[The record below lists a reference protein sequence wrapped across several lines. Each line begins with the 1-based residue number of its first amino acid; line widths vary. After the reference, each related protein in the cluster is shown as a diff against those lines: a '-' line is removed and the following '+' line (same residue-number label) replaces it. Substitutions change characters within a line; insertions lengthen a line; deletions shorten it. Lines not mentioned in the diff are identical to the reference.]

1 MRGGSNVYY
10 VLTVLTFLTT
20 WVLLRIY
27 GGTHVVGRYLGIF
40 LFILVREG
48 WEGDL
53 PLPCGVVYE
62 VGMDFLE
69 IDLDDLSVSFLLNGL
84 ARSERNLL
92 RSVTWYGA

>member
-1 MRGGSNVYY
+1 M
-10 VLTVLTFLTT
+10 
-20 WVLLRIY
+20 

-69 IDLDDLSVSFLLNGL
+69 IDLDDLSVSFL
-84 ARSERNLL
+84 ERIGPKRKKSIEKRDLVWCMMFAAVF
-92 RSVTWYGA
+92 RVR

>member
-1 MRGGSNVYY
+1 MYTTY
-10 VLTVLTFLTT
+10 FTVLTFLTT
-20 WVLLRIY
+20 WVLLGIY

-62 VGMDFLE
+62 VGIDFLE
-69 IDLDDLSVSFLLNGL
+69 IDLDDLSVSFL
-84 ARSERNLL
+84 ERIGPKRRKSIRKREL
-92 RSVTWYGA
+92 V

>member
-1 MRGGSNVYY
+1 MYTTY
-10 VLTVLTFLTT
+10 LLTVLTFLTS
-20 WVLLRIY
+20 WVLLGIH
-27 GGTHVVGRYLGIF
+27 GGIHVVGRYLPGIF

-69 IDLDDLSVSFLLNGL
+69 IDLDGLSVSFLLNGL

-92 RSVTWYGA
+92 GSVNWYSA

>member
-1 MRGGSNVYY
+1 MEVH
-10 VLTVLTFLTT
+10 
-20 WVLLRIY
+20 I
-27 GGTHVVGRYLGIF
+27 VGRYLGIF

-69 IDLDDLSVSFLLNGL
+69 IDLDDLSVSFLK
-84 ARSERNLL
+84 RIDPKRRNLL

>member
-1 MRGGSNVYY
+1 MYTQVRTYF
-10 VLTVLTFLTT
+10 TVLTFLTT
-20 WVLLRIY
+20 WVLL
-27 GGTHVVGRYLGIF
+27 GEFMEVHHVGRYLGIF

-84 ARSERNLL
+84 ARSERNLSG
-92 RSVTWYGA
+92 SVNWYSA